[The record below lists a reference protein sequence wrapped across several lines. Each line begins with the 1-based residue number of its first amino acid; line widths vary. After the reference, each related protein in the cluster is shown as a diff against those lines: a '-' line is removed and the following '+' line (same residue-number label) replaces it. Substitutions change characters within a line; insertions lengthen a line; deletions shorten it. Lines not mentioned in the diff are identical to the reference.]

1 MKKSIHFPTLSLRS
15 TLFVLLYFC
24 VVLPG
29 YANPLV
35 YVEIKGQVI
44 DKKSGE
50 PLAFASLSVAG
61 TNISVVSNSEGLFV
75 LKLPHDNSSSQV
87 TVSYIGYKQKLLP
100 VSDLKPDKN
109 KILMEPSSVQL
120 PELHVVSK
128 DASEMVKMML
138 ANKTKNLQVDP
149 GLMTAFYRETIKK
162 NRSYAS
168 LSEAVVEIAK
178 KAYNDNRPDVVALY
192 KSRKKTDYA
201 RLDTL
206 SFKLMGG
213 PFNTLYL
220 DVMKYPEVLF
230 TEDMMSNY
238 EFSFDKSLFVGKT
251 PVYVIDFKQR
261 PAVAEP
267 LYYGKLYIDGRNYAL
282 RSAVFYLNLS
292 QRDEAAAMFI
302 MKKPLNAKI
311 YPIEA
316 KYRVDYIEK
325 DDKWI
330 FNYSR
335 IELGLKIV
343 WKKKLFNTTYH
354 STVEMAVTDWG
365 EHVEKKSIERKDR
378 LRPSVIIQDEASGF
392 SDPGFWGEFNVIEP
406 EKPIESAIRKI
417 QKQLDSAL

>member
-261 PAVAEP
+261 PAVVEP

-392 SDPGFWGEFNVIEP
+392 SDSGFWGEFNVIEP

>member
-75 LKLPHDNSSSQV
+75 LKLPHENSSSQV

-192 KSRKKTDYA
+192 KSRKKADYA

-261 PAVAEP
+261 PAVVEP

>member
-75 LKLPHDNSSSQV
+75 LKLPHENSSSQV

-325 DDKWI
+325 DEKWI

-365 EHVEKKSIERKDR
+365 EHVEKRSIERKDR

>member
-75 LKLPHDNSSSQV
+75 LKLPHENSSSQV

>member
-1 MKKSIHFPTLSLRS
+1 M
-15 TLFVLLYFC
+15 LLYFC

-261 PAVAEP
+261 PAVVEP

-392 SDPGFWGEFNVIEP
+392 SDSGFWGEFNVIEP

>member
-261 PAVAEP
+261 PAVVEP

-282 RSAVFYLNLS
+282 RSAVFYLNLN

-392 SDPGFWGEFNVIEP
+392 SDSGFWGEFNVIEP

>member
-192 KSRKKTDYA
+192 KSRKKADYA

>member
-1 MKKSIHFPTLSLRS
+1 MEKSILSSALS
-15 TLFVLLYFC
+15 IKKAIFVLLGLCILFQSS
-24 VVLPG
+24 
-29 YANPLV
+29 ASPLV
-35 YVEIKGQVI
+35 YVEYKGQI
-44 DKKSGE
+44 MDKKSGE

-75 LKLPHDNSSSQV
+75 LKLPQDNSSFQL
-87 TVSYIGYKQKLLP
+87 TVSYIGYKQKLLS
-100 VSDLKPDKN
+100 VADLKPDKN

-128 DASEMVKMML
+128 DASDMVKMML
-138 ANKTKNLQVDP
+138 GNKMQNLRLDP

-178 KAYNDNRPDVVALY
+178 KPYDDNRPDVVALY

-238 EFSFDKSLFVGKT
+238 EFSFDKSLFAGKT

-261 PAVAEP
+261 SGISEP
-267 LYYGKLYIDGRNYAL
+267 LYYGKLYVDGRNYAL
-282 RSAVFYLNLS
+282 RSAVFYLNLNW
-292 QRDEAAAMFI
+292 RDEAAAMFI

-316 KYRVDYIEK
+316 KYRVDYVEK
-325 DDKWI
+325 DDKWT

-365 EHVEKKSIERKDR
+365 EHVEKRAIERKDR

-392 SDPGFWGEFNVIEP
+392 SDPSFWGEFNVIEP

-417 QKQLDSAL
+417 QKQLDSGL

>member
-61 TNISVVSNSEGLFV
+61 TNISIVSNSEGLFV
-75 LKLPHDNSSSQV
+75 LKLPHENSSSQV

-192 KSRKKTDYA
+192 KSRKRTDYA

-282 RSAVFYLNLS
+282 RSAVFYLNLN

-365 EHVEKKSIERKDR
+365 EHVEKRSIERKDR